1 MRRLARAE
9 AVYWQVLADLGNFS
23 DIMRFIHLLAR
34 LPLRILYLVSSP
46 LALLLCHVLRYRRR
60 VVREN
65 IAAAFPDM
73 PAARRRQIERAF
85 YRYLADLFVE
95 VIAASA
101 LSREVFVSR
110 VTLRNPELFESLVSA
125 RETPVIVL
133 AIHQGNWEW
142 MLHAAA
148 LQLDIPIHAV
158 YKPLHSE
165 RWDAFAVAM
174 RSRFGSSPLPM
185 RRALRTVLRRRHERR
200 AYAMVA
206 DQSASRSGY
215 WTRFLGREA
224 VFYRGADQMARA
236 VDGPVVFIQ
245 CRRLGRGRYEAIF
258 HALSSPPHDT
268 DEHAITERYIALAE
282 QCIREQPETY
292 LWSSRRWRRKS
303 ACREERVRC

>member
-1 MRRLARAE
+1 MPL
-9 AVYWQVLADLGNFS
+9 
-23 DIMRFIHLLAR
+23 IHLLAR
-34 LPLRILYLVSSP
+34 LPLSALYRF
-46 LALLLCHVLRYRRR
+46 ATLLSFLLYRVLRYRRR

-65 IAAAFPDM
+65 VAAALPDLSLTEQRQTE
-73 PAARRRQIERAF
+73 RRF
-85 YRYLADLFVE
+85 YGYLADLLVE

-101 LSREVFVSR
+101 LPRDAFSSR
-110 VTLRNPELFESLVSA
+110 VSLRNPDLFESLVDG
-125 RETPVIVL
+125 RDTPVIVL

-158 YKPLHSE
+158 YKPLHSA
-165 RWDAFAVAM
+165 RWDAFALAM

-185 RRALRTVLRRRHERR
+185 QRALRTVLRRRHEQR

-206 DQSASRSGY
+206 DQAASSRGY

-224 VFYRGADQMARA
+224 VFYRGAEQMARA
-236 VDGPVVFIQ
+236 VGAPVVFIQ

-258 HALSSPPHDT
+258 HALSSPPHDA

-303 ACREERVRC
+303 A